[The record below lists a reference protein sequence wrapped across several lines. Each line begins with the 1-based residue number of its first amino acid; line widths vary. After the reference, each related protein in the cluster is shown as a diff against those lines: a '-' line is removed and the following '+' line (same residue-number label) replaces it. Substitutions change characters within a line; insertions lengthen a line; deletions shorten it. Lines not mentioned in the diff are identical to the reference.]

1 MSAKFTLVAIS
12 SLLLLGTLAFAT
24 PLQIINA
31 DFSAVPVVCGLGYAY
46 QVFGGNCNTLP
57 PQQDFNNAPGFGW
70 TLQPPGGRDG
80 LTGPNTNFNP
90 PDFTGLPF
98 TQAVFLQGAGSLV
111 YQDIPGFSAGTNYLV
126 NFYLGSRYFGDG
138 TDGNQ
143 TVEALIDDTVIGT
156 WALVSF
162 TPFELESVQFSVP
175 TDGVHRLTFMGTAV
189 GDHTAFVSGVSIN
202 EVPEP
207 GSLTLIAAGMLAA
220 NALRR
225 KIKQ

>member
-24 PLQIINA
+24 PLQI
-31 DFSAVPVVCGLGYAY
+31 
-46 QVFGGNCNTLP
+46 
-57 PQQDFNNAPGFGW
+57 NNAPGFGW
-70 TLQPPGGRDG
+70 TLQPPGGGDG

-156 WALVSF
+156 WAL
-162 TPFELESVQFSVP
+162 
-175 TDGVHRLTFMGTAV
+175 
-189 GDHTAFVSGVSIN
+189 
-202 EVPEP
+202 
-207 GSLTLIAAGMLAA
+207 
-220 NALRR
+220 
-225 KIKQ
+225 